1 MNAFDI
7 GEQIDGFRNSGRLH
21 VGGMAVLYRVDA
33 VDDPGFPLVLKVPR
47 LEQGEDS
54 VAVVSYE
61 VEQMMLSTLK
71 GPHVPRLL
79 ASGDLAQRPYLVMEF
94 IEGPALSD
102 WAGKAPLSVDDLVR
116 LIVPLAT
123 AVHDLH
129 GQQFVHLDLKPAN
142 VMYRADGQAVLID
155 FGLGHHAHLP
165 DLLAE
170 DLRKAVG
177 SAPYMA
183 PEQVVG
189 MRCDPRSDIFA
200 IGVILYEL
208 ATGRLPFGNP
218 RTTAG
223 LRQRL
228 YLEPPPPR
236 TIRPDLPEW
245 LQEIILR
252 CLAVDADQRYASA
265 AQLAMDLAHP
275 NQVTVTERGR
285 RLKRQ
290 GFRRRLGRWLRAAG
304 WEPAPCPSP
313 RASIAAAPIIEVA
326 IATLHDQPAQSA
338 ALQETV
344 KRIASMG
351 SDYRIALVTVVRPLP
366 LLGTSEVEDS
376 AGAQHIRHLILL
388 RHWAEVLALPAG
400 RITCHVIEAPDPALA
415 LLQFARSNQVD
426 QIVIGAP
433 PVIDLGI
440 GQKTLPGTVASRVM
454 LEAPCTVTLVR
465 AKGETEVNR

>member
-7 GEQIDGFRNSGRLH
+7 GEQIDGFRNRGRLH

-33 VDDPGFPLVLKVPR
+33 VEDPGFPLVLKVPR

-61 VEQMMLSTLK
+61 VEQMMLSTLT
-71 GPHVPRLL
+71 GPHVPRLV
-79 ASGDLAQRPYLVMEF
+79 ASGDLARQPYLVMEF
-94 IEGPALSD
+94 IDGPALSD
-102 WAGKAPLSVDDLVR
+102 WVGKAPLSVAELVR

-200 IGVILYEL
+200 IGVMLYEL

-218 RTTAG
+218 STTAG

-236 TIRPDLPEW
+236 MIRPELPEW
-245 LQEIILR
+245 LQEIILH
-252 CLAVDADQRYASA
+252 CLEVRAELLLEMGDK
-265 AQLAMDLAHP
+265 
-275 NQVTVTERGR
+275 R
-285 RLKRQ
+285 R
-290 GFRRRLGRWLRAAG
+290 GFRRIKPVPLPSRLG
-304 WEPAPCPSP
+304 
-313 RASIAAAPIIEVA
+313 
-326 IATLHDQPAQSA
+326 Q
-338 ALQETV
+338 
-344 KRIASMG
+344 
-351 SDYRIALVTVVRPLP
+351 
-366 LLGTSEVEDS
+366 
-376 AGAQHIRHLILL
+376 
-388 RHWAEVLALPAG
+388 
-400 RITCHVIEAPDPALA
+400 
-415 LLQFARSNQVD
+415 
-426 QIVIGAP
+426 
-433 PVIDLGI
+433 
-440 GQKTLPGTVASRVM
+440 
-454 LEAPCTVTLVR
+454 
-465 AKGETEVNR
+465 